1 LIFLILFRK
10 TTPSKRKRQHVPK
23 IAVKAMSTLGKCGIS
38 SAVVLGIAL
47 EVTIEGDDAAIVT
60 ISETVDV
67 TV

>member
-1 LIFLILFRK
+1 M
-10 TTPSKRKRQHVPK
+10 PK